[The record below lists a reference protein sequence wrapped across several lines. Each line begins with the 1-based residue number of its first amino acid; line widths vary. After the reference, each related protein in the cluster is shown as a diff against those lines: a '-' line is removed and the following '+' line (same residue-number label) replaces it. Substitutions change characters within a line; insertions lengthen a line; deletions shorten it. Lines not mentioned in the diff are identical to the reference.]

1 VEKLEIGISSTLAQ
15 YVFNFN
21 FLFFIFSSLLAIAI
35 FSKYQDLLYKV
46 FALIPL
52 VMSLVFGNGFY
63 VIVDRLFP
71 HLASIDTEITQY
83 GLITL
88 GNFTRIQSYI
98 PLFLLLMTAFV
109 ILILIYIIFG
119 NTWKSTIALG
129 VLILG
134 LISRLILAF
143 SPTIWSSGIRTH
155 FLMITSF
162 IICSIMIIQDLAKR
176 KSGQFIENLLIA
188 VGFVA
193 GFSYLNLL
201 MSL

>member
-1 VEKLEIGISSTLAQ
+1 
-15 YVFNFN
+15 
-21 FLFFIFSSLLAIAI
+21 
-35 FSKYQDLLYKV
+35 
-46 FALIPL
+46 LIPL
-52 VMSLVFGNGFY
+52 GLSLVFGNGFY

-83 GLITL
+83 GVITL

-98 PLFLLLMTAFV
+98 PLFLLMMTAFV
-109 ILILIYIIFG
+109 ILILIYLIFE
-119 NTWKSTIALG
+119 NTLKSALAFG

-134 LISRLILAF
+134 IISRLILAF

-155 FLMITSF
+155 FLLITAI
-162 IICSIMIIQDLAKR
+162 IICSILIFQDLAKR
-176 KSGQFIENLLIA
+176 KSNKFIENLLIA
-188 VGFVA
+188 AGFIA